1 MNAVVYSEA
10 DLNSMTK
17 AEIADLAAALG
28 FEGVT
33 TSDTKAVMIEAFLIA
48 QGV

>member
-1 MNAVVYSEA
+1 
-10 DLNSMTK
+10 MTK

-28 FEGVT
+28 YEGVS
-33 TSDTKAVMIEAFLIA
+33 TSDTKAVMVSAFLEA

>member
-1 MNAVVYSEA
+1 
-10 DLNSMTK
+10 MTK

-28 FEGVT
+28 YEGVT
-33 TSDTKAVMIEAFLIA
+33 TSDTKATMIAAFLDA